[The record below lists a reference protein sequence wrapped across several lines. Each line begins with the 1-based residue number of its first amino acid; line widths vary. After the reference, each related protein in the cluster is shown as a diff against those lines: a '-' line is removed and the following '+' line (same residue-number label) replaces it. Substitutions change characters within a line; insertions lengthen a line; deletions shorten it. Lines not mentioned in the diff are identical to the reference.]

1 MYTAKLGDKICE
13 ATATSSIG
21 LRHIC
26 KQLKVPYSTV
36 TDWIYNKEHEFRKK
50 YAHAKVMQLNHL
62 AEEILEIAD
71 DSTNDYMTIVKNGK
85 KYQVQNREAISR
97 SRLRI
102 QARMNLIS
110 KLAPILREYQAGKDA
125 DKPEKIVIRRVPYP
139 HETPEEYAESQRIID
154 EQDALR
160 AKQAQKAGNTK
171 NNVKKNRAEAYTE
184 EIAYSS
190 PENTPEPAMEE
201 PLTKTRTQEKPLVDP
216 DPDAPYRREREE
228 LFAAFNARQ
237 NANPRPIVLGQYY
250 QNDPLNRQR

>member
-1 MYTAKLGDKICE
+1 MSVYTTKLGDKICE

-36 TDWIYNKEHEFRKK
+36 TGWIYDREHELRKK

-85 KYQVQNREAISR
+85 KHQVLNREAISR

-110 KLAPILREYQAGKDA
+110 KLAPILREHQAGKDA

-139 HETPEEYAESQRIID
+139 YETPEEYAESQRIID
-154 EQDALR
+154 ERDALR

-171 NNVKKNRAEAYTE
+171 NNAQKNRAEAYAE
-184 EIAYSS
+184 EIAFSS
-190 PENTPEPAMEE
+190 PENTFKTALDEPIDDADL
-201 PLTKTRTQEKPLVDP
+201 PPQHTRTQEKPPAKRDYN
-216 DPDAPYRREREE
+216 AEFAYEREQ
-228 LFAAFNARQ
+228 LHAAFNAR
-237 NANPRPIVLGQYY
+237 AGLLPSRS
-250 QNDPLNRQR
+250 